1 MRELQN
7 QESRNSNF
15 NTLNHG
21 EDNTLSDVHFN
32 HIEHID
38 VNNDSKE
45 Y

>member
-1 MRELQN
+1 MRELQKP
-7 QESRNSNF
+7 ESRTSNF

-21 EDNTLSDVHFN
+21 ENYTFSDVHFN

-38 VNNDSKE
+38 VNSDSKE